1 MSVYIYYPHGTQET
15 KNGLN
20 PLFVVGGEAKSGKK
34 KTHHSP
40 FCWILK
46 SILVVV
52 NFFIS
57 NPNPPQKKKKK
68 HDSARPH
75 RLFFISSFF
84 QSGWGSWSQVH
95 RSSPAVLDKKEGSLF
110 RDPWPWVPKLGGML
124 RNPGVL
130 QSHVARGEM
139 KNLHAAVARSSC
151 SSQNVQNTRV
161 LKHFWRFGCRKG
173 VRQMR

>member
-1 MSVYIYYPHGTQET
+1 MPAPWGTRNKEWFKPT
-15 KNGLN
+15 
-20 PLFVVGGEAKSGKK
+20 FCGGMGKAKSGKK
-34 KTHHSP
+34 KTNHSP

-57 NPNPPQKKKKK
+57 NPNHPPKKKRKK

-75 RLFFISSFF
+75 RLFFIL
-84 QSGWGSWSQVH
+84 GWGSWSQVH
-95 RSSPAVLDKKEGSLF
+95 RSSPAVLDQKRGEDN
-110 RDPWPWVPKLGGML
+110 RLGPMAMEKNL
-124 RNPGVL
+124 VACWEILESFKRRV

-139 KNLHAAVARSSC
+139 KNLHATVARSFC

-161 LKHFWRFGCRKG
+161 LKHFWRFGRRKD